1 MKHWFHKLLPAPL
14 LSLALLGMWL
24 LLNRSLSAG
33 HVLLGG
39 LLALI
44 GSFGL
49 VHLKSFFQ
57 RIHAPTLVATMG
69 MWCITLATIVYFSVQ
84 GGQIYLHGLLI
95 TFFIALTT
103 PITTIFLMRAALFR
117 ERMTG
122 RGTVPPTVSTPPN
135 SGTQ

>member
-1 MKHWFHKLLPAPL
+1 MNPTNTFPLWAELLVSGL
-14 LSLALLGMWL
+14 
-24 LLNRSLSAG
+24 
-33 HVLLGG
+33 VLLGS

-49 VHLKSFFQ
+49 VHLKNFFQ

-69 MWCITLATIVYFSVQ
+69 LWCITLATIVFFSVQ
-84 GGQIYLHGLLI
+84 GGQIYLHGVLI
-95 TFFIALTT
+95 TFFVALTT

-122 RGTVPPTVSTPPN
+122 RGTVPSTVSPPLDKAE
-135 SGTQ
+135 